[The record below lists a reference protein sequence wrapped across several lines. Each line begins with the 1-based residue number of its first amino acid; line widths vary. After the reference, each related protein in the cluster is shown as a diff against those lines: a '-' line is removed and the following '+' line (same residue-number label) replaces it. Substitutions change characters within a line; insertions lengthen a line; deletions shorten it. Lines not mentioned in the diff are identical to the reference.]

1 MRVAAYLR
9 RSSPGEEDKNYSIES
24 QLADI
29 TAWANREGH
38 IIVRSYSDP
47 RRKLIHLKPSGT
59 PGSIEESPEGQFD
72 IVAVGNVPLL
82 SDANPSGCS
91 NLAIQ

>member
-38 IIVRSYSDP
+38 TVVRSYSDP
-47 RRKLIHLKPSGT
+47 GGKSFTLNRPVLQEVLRDAR
-59 PGSIEESPEGQFD
+59 EGQFD
-72 IVAVGNVPLL
+72 IVAVGRYDRFSRMQTQAAV
-82 SDANPSGCS
+82 AT
-91 NLAIQ
+91 